1 MHFKLTFSNK
11 LFLSIVLLFW
21 LFAGCFTFYQYTR
34 EKEYKIEL
42 LNDRLAIFNSQL
54 YEMIEG
60 KPIPEYET
68 MVDSFVN
75 FSHIKNLRVTLITPT
90 GRILY
95 DNRQPAHTMVNHAH
109 REEVVKAL
117 KYGSGYSIMRNSET
131 MKMPYFYYASYF
143 KASHIII
150 RCALPYDFSLSER
163 LKADMTYLW
172 GMLLIT
178 LILTVVFYKLTS
190 RLGKTITQLR
200 LFAKKADMDEPFE
213 LKQHSTGDNE
223 LDMIARHIVDIYY
236 RLRRT
241 KDELY
246 IAREKLIAHLQISNE
261 GLAIFNA
268 KREVILSNALFTQ
281 YANLIIDKNIESIQD
296 IFNVP
301 DFAGLIRFIEDTCK
315 DYAMAESKIM
325 TEIIERKGYIF
336 SIDAVVF
343 QDASFELTIS
353 DITKQEEQA
362 RMKRQITQNMAH
374 ELKTPVSSIQGYLET
389 IINNPDLPPETMNQF
404 LQRSYA
410 QSQRLTN
417 LLRDITALT
426 RLDEASSLIDVE
438 LLDLSQ
444 IIRNIVAELALPL
457 EEKQMTVTCSIPDNM
472 MIDGNYSLLYSI
484 FRNLADNAIAYAGV
498 GKKITISCIFE
509 DEDFYFFSFKDNGV
523 GVDPSH
529 LPRLFER
536 FYRVDKGRSRKIG
549 GTGLGLAIVKNAIIF
564 HGGTVHAKLGAEGG
578 LEFIFMLKKKHT
590 SALTTRT
597 ISSNIK

>member
-1 MHFKLTFSNK
+1 MHFKLTFTNK

-54 YEMIEG
+54 HEMIAN
-60 KPIPEYET
+60 KPVSDYENA
-68 MVDSFVN
+68 VDSFVN
-75 FSHIKNLRVTLITPT
+75 FSHIKTLRITFIAPN
-90 GRILY
+90 GRIIY
-95 DNRQPAHTMVNHAH
+95 DNRQSVHNMQNHAH

-143 KASHIII
+143 KDSRIII
-150 RCALPYDFSLSER
+150 RCALPYDFSLSKR
-163 LKADMTYLW
+163 LKADMNYIW
-172 GMLLIT
+172 GILLIT
-178 LILTVVFYKLTS
+178 CILTFLFYKLTS

-296 IFNVP
+296 VFNVP
-301 DFAGLIRFIEDTCK
+301 DFARLIRFIEDTCK

-389 IINNPDLPPETMNQF
+389 IINNPGLPPETMNQF

-457 EEKQMTVTCSIPDNM
+457 EEKQMTVTCSFPDNM

-498 GKKITISCIFE
+498 GKHITISCIFE

-564 HGGTVHAKLGAEGG
+564 HGGTVHAKLGTEGG

-590 SALTTRT
+590 SSLTTRT
-597 ISSNIK
+597 IH

>member
-1 MHFKLTFSNK
+1 MHFRLTFSNK
-11 LFLSIVLLFW
+11 LFLSIILLFW
-21 LFAGCFTFYQYTR
+21 LFAGCFTFYQYSR
-34 EKEYKIEL
+34 EREYKIEL

-54 YEMIEG
+54 HKMLENSDLSDYEEV
-60 KPIPEYET
+60 
-68 MVDSFVN
+68 VDSFAS
-75 FSHIKNLRVTLITPT
+75 FSHIKNLRVTLITPS
-90 GRILY
+90 GRIIY
-95 DNRQPAHTMVNHAH
+95 DNQQAAATMKNHAQ
-109 REEVVKAL
+109 REEVIKAL

-143 KASHIII
+143 KPSKLVI
-150 RCALPYDFSLSER
+150 RCALPYDFSLSKR
-163 LKADMTYLW
+163 LKADMNYLW
-172 GMLLIT
+172 GILFIT
-178 LILTVVFYKLTS
+178 FVLTFVVYKMTA

-261 GLAIFNA
+261 GLAIFNP

-281 YANLIIDKNIESIQD
+281 YANLIIGKNIESIQD
-296 IFNVP
+296 VFNIP
-301 DFAGLIRFIEDTCK
+301 EFAKLTQFIEETCK
-315 DYAMAESKIM
+315 DRS
-325 TEIIERKGYIF
+325 GYIF

-343 QDASFELTIS
+343 QDASFELTIC

-389 IINNPDLPPETMNQF
+389 IINNPDLPQNTMNQF

-457 EEKQMTVTCSIPDNM
+457 EEKQMTVHCSFPDNM
-472 MIDGNYSLLYSI
+472 MIDGNFSLLYSI

-498 GKKITISCIFE
+498 GKEITISCIFE

-529 LPRLFER
+529 LSRLFER

-549 GTGLGLAIVKNAIIF
+549 GTGLGLAIVKNAIVF
-564 HGGTVHAKLGAEGG
+564 HGGTVHAKQVPDGG
-578 LEFIFMLKKKHT
+578 LEFIFMLKKKHNNM
-590 SALTTRT
+590 LTAKTLN
-597 ISSNIK
+597 S

>member
-1 MHFKLTFSNK
+1 MHFRLSFTNK
-11 LFLSIVLLFW
+11 LFLSIIMLFW
-21 LFAGCFTFYQYTR
+21 LFAGFFTFYQYMR

-42 LNDRLAIFNSQL
+42 LNDRLSIFNSQL
-54 YEMIEG
+54 YEMIH
-60 KPIPEYET
+60 KQPVSNYEAI
-68 MVDSFVN
+68 VDSFVR
-75 FSHIKNLRVTLITPT
+75 FSHFENLRVTLISPK
-90 GRILY
+90 GDILY
-95 DNRQPAHTMVNHAH
+95 DNQQKAQSMGNHAQ
-109 REEVVKAL
+109 RIEVVNAL
-117 KYGSGYSIMRNSET
+117 KDGSGYAIMRHSET
-131 MKMPYFYYASYF
+131 LKIPYFYYANF
-143 KASHIII
+143 FQPDRIII
-150 RCALPYDFSLSER
+150 RCALPYDFSLTSR
-163 LKADMTYLW
+163 LKADVNYLW
-172 GMLLIT
+172 SIFLIT
-178 LILTVVFYKLTS
+178 LILTFVFYKLTS
-190 RLGKTITQLR
+190 SLGKTITQLR

-261 GLAIFNA
+261 GLAIFNP

-296 IFNVP
+296 VFNIP
-301 DFAGLIRFIEDTCK
+301 EFGKLIKFIEDTCK
-315 DYAMAESKIM
+315 DYARAESKTM
-325 TEIIERKGYIF
+325 TEIIERSGYIF

-389 IINNPDLPPETMNQF
+389 IINNPELPKEMMEQF

-438 LLDLSQ
+438 PQNLSL
-444 IIRNIVAELALPL
+444 IIKNIVTELSLPL
-457 EEKQMTVTCSIPDNM
+457 EDKQMTVSCSFPDSM
-472 MIDGNYSLLYSI
+472 IIDGNYSLLYSI
-484 FRNLADNAIAYAGV
+484 FRNLADNAIAYAGI

-509 DEDFYFFSFKDNGV
+509 DDDFYFFSFKDNGV
-523 GVDPSH
+523 GVQPSH

-549 GTGLGLAIVKNAIIF
+549 GTGLGLAIVKNAVVF
-564 HGGTVHAKLGAEGG
+564 HGGTIHAKINPEGG
-578 LEFIFMLKKKHT
+578 LEFIFMLKKKHN
-590 SALTTRT
+590 SLLTVKTL
-597 ISSNIK
+597 NA

>member
-1 MHFKLTFSNK
+1 MHFRLTFSNK
-11 LFLSIVLLFW
+11 LFLSIILLFW
-21 LFAGCFTFYQYTR
+21 LFAGCFTFYQYSR
-34 EKEYKIEL
+34 EREYKIEL

-54 YEMIEG
+54 HKMLENSDLSDYEEV
-60 KPIPEYET
+60 
-68 MVDSFVN
+68 VDSFAS
-75 FSHIKNLRVTLITPT
+75 FSHIKNLRVTLITPS
-90 GRILY
+90 GRIIY
-95 DNRQPAHTMVNHAH
+95 DNQQAAATMKNHAQ
-109 REEVVKAL
+109 REEVIKAL

-143 KASHIII
+143 KPSKMII
-150 RCALPYDFSLSER
+150 RCALPYDFSLSKR
-163 LKADMTYLW
+163 LKADMNYLW
-172 GMLLIT
+172 GILFIT
-178 LILTVVFYKLTS
+178 FVLTFVVYKMTA

-261 GLAIFNA
+261 GLAIFNP

-281 YANLIIDKNIESIQD
+281 YANLIIGKNIESIQD
-296 IFNVP
+296 VFNIP
-301 DFAGLIRFIEDTCK
+301 EFAKLTQFIEETCK
-315 DYAMAESKIM
+315 DYAVAESKIM
-325 TEIIERKGYIF
+325 TEIIDRSGYIF

-343 QDASFELTIS
+343 QDASFELTIC

-389 IINNPDLPPETMNQF
+389 IINNPDLPQNTMNQF

-457 EEKQMTVTCSIPDNM
+457 EEK
-472 MIDGNYSLLYSI
+472 
-484 FRNLADNAIAYAGV
+484 
-498 GKKITISCIFE
+498 
-509 DEDFYFFSFKDNGV
+509 
-523 GVDPSH
+523 
-529 LPRLFER
+529 
-536 FYRVDKGRSRKIG
+536 
-549 GTGLGLAIVKNAIIF
+549 
-564 HGGTVHAKLGAEGG
+564 
-578 LEFIFMLKKKHT
+578 
-590 SALTTRT
+590 
-597 ISSNIK
+597 

>member
-60 KPIPEYET
+60 KPVSSYET

-75 FSHIKNLRVTLITPT
+75 FSHIKNLRVTLISPS
-90 GRILY
+90 GRIIY
-95 DNRQPAHTMVNHAH
+95 DNRQPARNMGNHAH

-117 KYGSGYSIMRNSET
+117 KYGSGYSIMRTSET

-143 KASHIII
+143 KDAHIII
-150 RCALPYDFSLSER
+150 RCALPYDFNLAER
-163 LKADMTYLW
+163 LKADMNYLW
-172 GMLLIT
+172 GILLIT
-178 LILTVVFYKLTS
+178 LILTFLFYKLTS

-301 DFAGLIRFIEDTCK
+301 DFSGLIRFIEDTCK

-325 TEIIERKGYIF
+325 TEVIERKGYIF
-336 SIDAVVF
+336 SVDAVVF

-438 LLDLSQ
+438 LLDLSK
-444 IIRNIVAELALPL
+444 IIHNIVAELALPL
-457 EEKQMTVTCSIPDNM
+457 EEKQMTVTCSFPDNM

-484 FRNLADNAIAYAGV
+484 FRNLADNAIAYAGI

-590 SALTTRT
+590 SNLTTRT
-597 ISSNIK
+597 MRK

>member
-1 MHFKLTFSNK
+1 MHFRLTFSNK
-11 LFLSIVLLFW
+11 LFLSIILLFW

-54 YEMIEG
+54 CEMLHKQPVSKYEALID
-60 KPIPEYET
+60 T
-68 MVDSFVN
+68 FVH
-75 FSHIKNLRVTLITPT
+75 FSHIKNLRITLIAPN
-90 GRILY
+90 GRIIY
-95 DNRQPAHTMVNHAH
+95 DNQQPAGSMKNHSG
-109 REEVVKAL
+109 REEVIKAL
-117 KYGSGYSIMRNSET
+117 RYGSGYSIMRTSET
-131 MKMPYFYYASYF
+131 MNTPFFYYASYF
-143 KASHIII
+143 KDSKLII
-150 RCALPYDFSLSER
+150 RCALPYDFSLSKR
-163 LKADMTYLW
+163 LKADMNYLW
-172 GMLLIT
+172 GILLIT
-178 LILTVVFYKLTS
+178 FVLTFVFYKLTA
-190 RLGKTITQLR
+190 RLGNTITQLR

-261 GLAIFNA
+261 GLAIFNP

-296 IFNVP
+296 VFNIP
-301 DFAGLIRFIEDTCK
+301 EFGKLIQFIEDTCK
-315 DYAMAESKIM
+315 DYAMAESKMM
-325 TEIIERKGYIF
+325 TEVIDRNGYIF

-343 QDASFELTIS
+343 QDASFELTIC

-389 IINNPDLPPETMNQF
+389 IINNPELPQATMNQF
-404 LQRSYA
+404 LQRSFA

-444 IIRNIVAELALPL
+444 IIRNIVSELALPL
-457 EEKQMTVTCSIPDNM
+457 EEKQMTVTCSFPDNM
-472 MIDGNYSLLYSI
+472 MIDGNFSLLYSI
-484 FRNLADNAIAYAGV
+484 FRNLTDNAIAYAGV

-564 HGGTVHAKLGAEGG
+564 HGGTVHAKQVANGG
-578 LEFIFMLKKKHT
+578 LEFIFMLKKKHN
-590 SALTTRT
+590 AVLTTKT
-597 ISSNIK
+597 LNS